1 MYNSGKRRVA
11 IGFFDGVHLGHRAI
25 LQGVDEVITFSRH
38 PLSLIDSAK
47 APVLLMTLKER
58 IAAISEASLGAKVTV
73 LDFDEK
79 LSEMSAEDFAETYLA
94 GATVRCGQDWRFGK
108 GAIGSPDF
116 LERRGFKVERVPDAL
131 MASEKISSSRI
142 RRVLSE
148 GRIEDASKMLA
159 SSYRVTGD
167 IVGGKGEG
175 TKLGFATV
183 NLRVPLLP
191 LQKGVYEVFAD
202 GRQAIANY
210 GVAPTMGF
218 DAWKE
223 AMLEVHFLSGEGVEG
238 EKLEV
243 EFIRFIREEKT
254 FTSKEEL
261 VKQIKKDCQNLI
273 SSKPK
278 LSVVIT
284 TKNEESNIA
293 SAIEAFKSF
302 GNLVETIVV
311 DNCSTDKTKEIA
323 SFLGARVFN
332 KGPERSA
339 QRNLGWR
346 NARADWVMVL
356 DADMIVPETTIK
368 EVLSTITSQCHAD
381 AYWVPEVRT
390 GGTWRVK
397 VRNFERS
404 FYNGTCV
411 DALRLF
417 SKKAL
422 VETGGY
428 DEALL
433 AGPEDWDLDLTFKK
447 LGFVAQV
454 LHGQLFHNEKNLTY
468 SKMLAKKAY
477 YTKSFAPYKAKWR
490 GEDTVKKQFSPFYR
504 FLGVFIE
511 DGKWRKVLSH
521 PILFA
526 GVMFERLSV
535 GVVYLKS
542 ILSHANY
549 DEQ

>member
-1 MYNSGKRRVA
+1 MHNSGKRRVA

-38 PLSLIDSAK
+38 PLSFFRSAK
-47 APVLLMTLKER
+47 APILLMTLKER
-58 IAAISEASLGAKVTV
+58 IAAISEASMGAKVTV
-73 LDFDEK
+73 LDFDEN
-79 LSEMSAEDFAETYLA
+79 LSEMSAEDFATTYLD
-94 GATVRCGQDWRFGK
+94 GSIVRCGLDWRFGK
-108 GAIGSPDF
+108 GALGSPDF
-116 LERRGFKVERVPDAL
+116 LEKRGFKVERVLDAE

-148 GRIEDASKMLA
+148 GRIEEASKMLA
-159 SSYRVTGD
+159 SPYRVTGD
-167 IVGGKGEG
+167 IVSGKGEG
-175 TKLGFATV
+175 SKLGFATV
-183 NLRVPLLP
+183 NLRVPNLP
-191 LQKGVYEVFAD
+191 LKKGVYEVFAD

-210 GVAPTMGF
+210 GLAPTMGF
-218 DAWKE
+218 DAWQE
-223 AMLEVHFLSGEGVEG
+223 AMLEVHFLSGEGVEA
-238 EKLEV
+238 EVLEV

-254 FTSKEEL
+254 FASKEEL
-261 VKQIKKDCQNLI
+261 VKQIKKDCQSLVF
-273 SSKPK
+273 SKPR
-278 LSVVIT
+278 LSIVVT
-284 TKNEESNIA
+284 TKNEEVNIA
-293 SAIEAFKSF
+293 SAIEAFKPF
-302 GNLVETIVV
+302 GGLIETIVV
-311 DNCSTDKTKEIA
+311 DNSSTDKTKEIA

-356 DADMIVPETTIK
+356 DADMIVPESAIR
-368 EVLSTITSQCHAD
+368 EVISKITGEKPAD

-417 SKKAL
+417 SKRAL
-422 VETGGY
+422 IETGGY
-428 DEALL
+428 VESLL
-433 AGPEDWDLDLTFKK
+433 TGPEDWDLDITFKK
-447 LGFVAQV
+447 LGFKAEV
-454 LHGQLFHNEKNLTY
+454 LQEPLFHNEKNLTY

-490 GEDTVKKQFSPFYR
+490 GEEIVKKQFSPFYR
-504 FLGVFIE
+504 FIGVFIE
-511 DGKWRKVLSH
+511 NGKWRKILLH

-526 GVMFERLSV
+526 GVTFERFSV

-542 ILSHANY
+542 ILFDNIFRR
-549 DEQ
+549 